1 VPFFA
6 RGEPPNYSTINARI
20 ETFETAASYRGP
32 WRRGQRCLQL
42 ASGFYE
48 WHVNQHGRKA
58 PYLITLADQDL
69 FAFAGLW
76 DRSVKDDGTV
86 IESCVH
92 ITMPANA
99 LMADIH
105 NAGNNPH
112 RMPAI
117 LRREDRDAWLNGT
130 VEQARDV
137 LRPYPAELML
147 AYEVSTRVNSVK
159 NNDPGL
165 LEPVDRKLAV
175 GE

>member
-1 VPFFA
+1 M
-6 RGEPPNYSTINARI
+6 YS
-20 ETFETAASYRGP
+20 
-32 WRRGQRCLQL
+32 
-42 ASGFYE
+42 
-48 WHVNQHGRKA
+48 
-58 PYLITLADQDL
+58 
-69 FAFAGLW
+69 AFNM
-76 DRSVKDDGTV
+76 RSTKNDGTV

-117 LRREDRDAWLNGT
+117 LRAEDRDAWLNGT
-130 VEQARDV
+130 TEEAHDV
-137 LRPYPAELML
+137 LRQYPAELML

-159 NNDPGL
+159 NNDRGL
-165 LEPVDRKLAV
+165 VEPVDRKLAV